1 MKPKV
6 NSNMQKFNNLEIS
19 SLAFVEVCYMVAKQF
34 KPSATI
40 PEVEG
45 LAFRVLVNALDTYQK
60 HEQLSKSS
68 QTKGAK
74 GTANRPSEI
83 PTPGFTGGKS
93 TSPEGIQPT
102 LKRSSPSDNRKKRRS
117 KKA

>member
-1 MKPKV
+1 MTQP
-6 NSNMQKFNNLEIS
+6 KFNNLEIS

-45 LAFRVLVNALDTYQK
+45 LAFRVLVNALDTYQQ
-60 HEQLSKSS
+60 HEQLSKGSS
-68 QTKGAK
+68 KTSGA
-74 GTANRPSEI
+74 GTPNRPLQV
-83 PTPGFTGGKS
+83 S
-93 TSPEGIQPT
+93 TSGYARREGESPKGVQ
-102 LKRSSPSDNRKKRRS
+102 SSFKASATGNNRKKRRS